1 MMTSLKSLFTTK
13 KPWLDLVYLGCFFLA
28 WFVDPPNT
36 TEIALSVG
44 ALAGFVALYVF
55 TMRRMDWTVLVAAG
69 LAVCLGLSMA
79 AMNYGSAVFI
89 VFAAP
94 MIARLPDTRLRVP
107 ALIVLGPAVLLGS
120 VLIGAPWYFTLAV
133 VVLSALSGLTASSA
147 ARRAESELEAEDRQA
162 RAAAAAVEAERSRI
176 SKDLHDLLGHSLSVI
191 SLKADLAARLFE
203 QKPDMARQEIEAI
216 QAISREAL
224 GEVRDAVSGLRDR
237 SLQGELKSV
246 ITALESAEIEVIV
259 QGELPALNAEPE
271 VALVM
276 VLREASTNILRHAQ
290 ASRVEIAFVREAGR
304 HRISIRDNGRGGR
317 PAEGNGLSGMRERV
331 EAVDGLFELSVEGG
345 FAVRVSLPEQLS

>member
-1 MMTSLKSLFTTK
+1 MMASIQSLLSTK

-28 WFVDPPNT
+28 WFVAPPDA
-36 TEIALSVG
+36 TELALSV
-44 ALAGFVALYVF
+44 AAMAGFVAMYVF
-55 TMRRMDWTVLVAAG
+55 SMRRLDWTVLIAAG
-69 LAVCLGLSMA
+69 LSVCLGFSMA
-79 AMNYGSAVFI
+79 AMNFGSAVFI

-94 MIARLPDTRLRVP
+94 MIARLPETRLRVP
-107 ALIVLGPAVLLGS
+107 ALIVLGPVVLLGGL
-120 VLIGAPWYFTLAV
+120 LIGAPWYFILAV

-147 ARRAESELEAEDRQA
+147 ARRAESELEEEDRQA

-203 QKPDMARQEIEAI
+203 QKPEMARQEIEAI

-237 SLQGELKSV
+237 SLQAELKSV
-246 ITALESAEIEVIV
+246 TEALESAGLEVRV
-259 QGELPALNAEPE
+259 AGELPAVSDDQEA
-271 VALVM
+271 ALVM

-290 ASRVEIAFVREAGR
+290 ATRVEFAFAHPAGL
-304 HRISIRDNGRGGR
+304 HSICVHDNGCGG
-317 PAEGNGLSGMRERV
+317 AVSQGNGMRGMRERV
-331 EAVDGLFELSVEGG
+331 EDVGGQFEWDGQDGG
-345 FAVRVSLPEQLS
+345 VVRVTLPVETS